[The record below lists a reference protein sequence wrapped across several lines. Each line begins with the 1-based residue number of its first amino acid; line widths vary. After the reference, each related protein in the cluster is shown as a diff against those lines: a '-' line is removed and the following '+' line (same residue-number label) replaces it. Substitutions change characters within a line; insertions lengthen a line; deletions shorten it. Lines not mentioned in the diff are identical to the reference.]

1 MSDQLWASCNLDLW
15 TAGVCQTNLHDSLSP
30 VIKQTPSMAATIAQS
45 VLINTYYTHYF
56 TIISIICII
65 IHIISNLAIQ
75 IWVHIHCRKL
85 ASRHIHDWGSVR
97 KQNHE
102 QEGLKYQS
110 ITNCP
115 WPTAILPEA
124 DPSGYA
130 LRMYAIHPARI
141 AGLKLSPN
149 SSTVWAMAARLS
161 CQMWSAIP
169 SSIRTWKRYNQYNTY
184 NRYN

>member
-1 MSDQLWASCNLDLW
+1 MSCNLDLW

-85 ASRHIHDWGSVR
+85 ANRHIHNWGSVS
-97 KQNHE
+97 KQTTYPYRIFPRFYRFFPRNLPFFSANTLMYLE
-102 QEGLKYQS
+102 FSKAFPIRGFEPRTEKY
-110 ITNCP
+110 P
-115 WPTAILPEA
+115 ILETF
-124 DPSGYA
+124 
-130 LRMYAIHPARI
+130 LFF
-141 AGLKLSPN
+141 
-149 SSTVWAMAARLS
+149 
-161 CQMWSAIP
+161 
-169 SSIRTWKRYNQYNTY
+169 
-184 NRYN
+184 

>member
-1 MSDQLWASCNLDLW
+1 MPTRAPVSAKDLA
-15 TAGVCQTNLHDSLSP
+15 TAIQVNYCRQSKPIILIIFFYYNDYFTFLTSFECLVISICGLLAYVKQIFIDSLSP

-45 VLINTYYTHYF
+45 VLINTYYTHYL

-85 ASRHIHDWGSVR
+85 ANRHIHNWGSVS
-97 KQNHE
+97 KQNHV

-115 WPTAILPEA
+115 WPRAILPEA
-124 DPSGYA
+124 DPFG
-130 LRMYAIHPARI
+130 
-141 AGLKLSPN
+141 
-149 SSTVWAMAARLS
+149 
-161 CQMWSAIP
+161 
-169 SSIRTWKRYNQYNTY
+169 
-184 NRYN
+184 

>member
-1 MSDQLWASCNLDLW
+1 MSCNLDLW

-45 VLINTYYTHYF
+45 VLINTYHTHYF

-85 ASRHIHDWGSVR
+85 ANRHIHNWGSVS
-97 KQNHE
+97 KQNHV

-115 WPTAILPEA
+115 WPRAILPEA
-124 DPSGYA
+124 DPFG
-130 LRMYAIHPARI
+130 
-141 AGLKLSPN
+141 
-149 SSTVWAMAARLS
+149 
-161 CQMWSAIP
+161 
-169 SSIRTWKRYNQYNTY
+169 
-184 NRYN
+184 